1 MLITVSVRRFYAPF
15 CTDFVRQRLISPQA
29 SARWWRMLTI
39 VVNGLRTFTN
49 DGEISTN
56 EMSSNI
62 RIEKTCEWCGKQFT
76 AQTTVT
82 RFCSKRCAEHSY
94 KERMRQQKIQ
104 QANSAVP
111 SKISAIK
118 EKDYLTVAETAQVL
132 GMTRQGVYKLIY
144 RGDLV
149 AAKLSSRLTLIKR
162 DSIDK
167 MLDSFPYTKR
177 ESNEKKTIN
186 EFYTRADIR
195 EKYGVKDSWIYKVVA
210 ENNVPKTILRG
221 KAYFSKSHIDRL
233 FSARKENPEITEWY
247 SVEDIQSKYGMTLS
261 AIYSL
266 VSKIGIPKRKEGP
279 KVYYSKYHFDVAKG
293 AKSAEDVEFISVSE
307 AMEKYSLT
315 RDQLYH
321 YVKTYKITK
330 LRCGKYVKLNAKELE
345 VLFNPEIQ
353 L

>member
-1 MLITVSVRRFYAPF
+1 MHH
-15 CTDFVRQRLISPQA
+15 FVRILYDSDSFHPMRQQGGGECGTSRYVVIRHDTIS
-29 SARWWRMLTI
+29 
-39 VVNGLRTFTN
+39 N
-49 DGEISTN
+49 EINTYD
-56 EMSSNI
+56 MSSNI
-62 RIEKTCEWCGKQFT
+62 KVERICEWCGKKFT

-94 KERMRQQKIQ
+94 KERLRQKKL
-104 QANSAVP
+104 AV
-111 SKISAIK
+111 SNQETAQTNFKRRN
-118 EKDYLTVAETAQVL
+118 KDYLTPTQAAELL
-132 GMTRQGVYKLIY
+132 GIGRMSIY
-144 RGDLV
+144 SYIRNGKIKVVRFERKTFISKADIQAMFDFLTPKETV
-149 AAKLSSRLTLIKR
+149 QEEAA
-162 DSIDK
+162 
-167 MLDSFPYTKR
+167 
-177 ESNEKKTIN
+177 EKKPKSISD
-186 EFYTRADIR
+186 FYTRADIR

-233 FSARKENPEITEWY
+233 FSARKDNPEITEWY
-247 SVEDIQSKYGMTLS
+247 SVEDIQSKYVMTLS

-293 AKSAEDVEFISVSE
+293 AKSAEDIEFISVAD

-345 VLFNPEIQ
+345 ALFNPEIQ

>member
-1 MLITVSVRRFYAPF
+1 MLH
-15 CTDFVRQRLISPQA
+15 FVRILYDSDSFHPKRQQGGGECGTSRY
-29 SARWWRMLTI
+29 
-39 VVNGLRTFTN
+39 VVIRHDTSNN
-49 DGEISTN
+49 EINTYD
-56 EMSSNI
+56 MSSNI
-62 RIEKTCEWCGKQFT
+62 KVERICEWCGKKFI

-94 KERMRQQKIQ
+94 KERLRQKKL
-104 QANSAVP
+104 AV
-111 SKISAIK
+111 SNQETAQTNFKRRD
-118 EKDYLTVAETAQVL
+118 KDYLTPTQAADLL
-132 GMTRQGVYKLIY
+132 GIGRMSIY
-144 RGDLV
+144 RYIRNGKIKV
-149 AAKLSSRLTLIKR
+149 VRFERKTLISKA
-162 DSIDK
+162 DIQAMFDFLTPK
-167 MLDSFPYTKR
+167 ETEQTK
-177 ESNEKKTIN
+177 SAEKKSKSISD
-186 EFYTRADIR
+186 FYTRADIR

-233 FSARKENPEITEWY
+233 FSARKENLEITEWY

-266 VSKIGIPKRKEGP
+266 VSKIGIPKHKEGQ

-293 AKSAEDVEFISVSE
+293 AKSAEDVEFISVAE

-330 LRCGKYVKLNAKELE
+330 LRCGKYVKLNAKELAE
-345 VLFNPEIQ
+345 LFNPKIE

>member
-1 MLITVSVRRFYAPF
+1 
-15 CTDFVRQRLISPQA
+15 
-29 SARWWRMLTI
+29 
-39 VVNGLRTFTN
+39 
-49 DGEISTN
+49 
-56 EMSSNI
+56 MSSNI
-62 RIEKTCEWCGKQFT
+62 KVERICEWCGKKFI

-94 KERMRQQKIQ
+94 KERLRQKKL
-104 QANSAVP
+104 AV
-111 SKISAIK
+111 SNQETAQTNFKRRD
-118 EKDYLTVAETAQVL
+118 KDYLTPTQAADLL
-132 GMTRQGVYKLIY
+132 GIGRMSIY
-144 RGDLV
+144 RYIRNGKIKV
-149 AAKLSSRLTLIKR
+149 VRFERKTLISKA
-162 DSIDK
+162 DIQAMFDFLTPK
-167 MLDSFPYTKR
+167 ETEQTK
-177 ESNEKKTIN
+177 SAEKKSKSISD
-186 EFYTRADIR
+186 FYTRADIR

-233 FSARKENPEITEWY
+233 FSARKENLEITEWY

-266 VSKIGIPKRKEGP
+266 VSKIGIPKHKEGQ

-293 AKSAEDVEFISVSE
+293 AKSAEDVEFISVAE

-330 LRCGKYVKLNAKELE
+330 LRCGKYVKLNAKELAE
-345 VLFNPEIQ
+345 LFNPKIE

>member
-1 MLITVSVRRFYAPF
+1 
-15 CTDFVRQRLISPQA
+15 
-29 SARWWRMLTI
+29 
-39 VVNGLRTFTN
+39 
-49 DGEISTN
+49 
-56 EMSSNI
+56 MSSNI
-62 RIEKTCEWCGKQFT
+62 KIERICEWCGNRFM

-82 RFCSKRCAEHSY
+82 RFCSKRCSEHSY
-94 KERMRQQKIQ
+94 KERMRQKKMALSNQETNQCNPDRKSRDK
-104 QANSAVP
+104 NF
-111 SKISAIK
+111 
-118 EKDYLTVAETAQVL
+118 LTPTETAQYIGVCRTYIYDSINR
-132 GMTRQGVYKLIY
+132 GKIKVTRIGRK
-144 RGDLV
+144 
-149 AAKLSSRLTLIKR
+149 TLISKA
-162 DSIDK
+162 DIQAMFDFLTPK
-167 MLDSFPYTKR
+167 ETAQ
-177 ESNEKKTIN
+177 EEVAEKKPKSISD
-186 EFYTRADIR
+186 FYTRADIR

-247 SVEDIQSKYGMTLS
+247 SVEDVRSKYGMTLS

-293 AKSAEDVEFISVSE
+293 AKSAEDVEFISVAD

-330 LRCGKYVKLNAKELE
+330 LRCGKYVKLNAKELAE
-345 VLFNPEIQ
+345 LFNPKIE

>member
-1 MLITVSVRRFYAPF
+1 
-15 CTDFVRQRLISPQA
+15 
-29 SARWWRMLTI
+29 
-39 VVNGLRTFTN
+39 
-49 DGEISTN
+49 
-56 EMSSNI
+56 MSSNI
-62 RIEKTCEWCGKQFT
+62 KIERICEWCGNRFM

-82 RFCSKRCAEHSY
+82 RFCSKRCSERSY
-94 KERMRQQKIQ
+94 KERMRQKKMALSNQETIQ
-104 QANSAVP
+104 YNPDRKSRD
-111 SKISAIK
+111 
-118 EKDYLTVAETAQVL
+118 KDFLTPTETAQYL
-132 GMTRQGVYKLIY
+132 GVGRTYIYDCINRGKIKITRIGRK
-144 RGDLV
+144 
-149 AAKLSSRLTLIKR
+149 TLISKA
-162 DSIDK
+162 DIQAMFDFLSPK
-167 MLDSFPYTKR
+167 EGEPVEVS
-177 ESNEKKTIN
+177 EKKAKSISD
-186 EFYTRADIR
+186 FYTRAEIR
-195 EKYGVKDSWIYKVVA
+195 EKFGVKDSWIYKVVA

-279 KVYYSKYHFDVAKG
+279 KVYYAKYHFDVAKG
-293 AKSAEDVEFISVSE
+293 AKSAEDVEFISVPE

-345 VLFNPEIQ
+345 ALFNPEIQ

>member
-1 MLITVSVRRFYAPF
+1 
-15 CTDFVRQRLISPQA
+15 
-29 SARWWRMLTI
+29 
-39 VVNGLRTFTN
+39 
-49 DGEISTN
+49 
-56 EMSSNI
+56 MSSNI
-62 RIEKTCEWCGKQFT
+62 KIERICEWCGNRFM

-82 RFCSKRCAEHSY
+82 RFCSKRCSEHSY
-94 KERMRQQKIQ
+94 KERMRQKKMALSNMETSQCNLDRK
-104 QANSAVP
+104 
-111 SKISAIK
+111 SKD
-118 EKDYLTVAETAQVL
+118 KDFLTPTETAQYL
-132 GMTRQGVYKLIY
+132 GVGRTYIYDCINRGKIKVTRIGRK
-144 RGDLV
+144 
-149 AAKLSSRLTLIKR
+149 TLISKA
-162 DSIDK
+162 DIQSMFDFLSPK
-167 MLDSFPYTKR
+167 EVETK
-177 ESNEKKTIN
+177 EATEKKGKSISD
-186 EFYTRADIR
+186 FYTRAEIR
-195 EKYGVKDSWIYKVVA
+195 EKFGVKDSWIYKVVA

-247 SVEDIQSKYGMTLS
+247 SVEDIQEKYGMTLS
-261 AIYSL
+261 AIYTL

-293 AKSAEDVEFISVSE
+293 AKSAEDVEFISVAD

-345 VLFNPEIQ
+345 ALFNPEIQ

>member
-1 MLITVSVRRFYAPF
+1 MHH
-15 CTDFVRQRLISPQA
+15 FVRILYDSDSFHPKRQQGGGECGTSRY
-29 SARWWRMLTI
+29 
-39 VVNGLRTFTN
+39 VVIRHDTSNN
-49 DGEISTN
+49 EINTYD
-56 EMSSNI
+56 MSSNI
-62 RIEKTCEWCGKQFT
+62 KVERICEWCGKKFI

-94 KERMRQQKIQ
+94 KERLRQKKL
-104 QANSAVP
+104 AV
-111 SKISAIK
+111 SNQETAQTNFKRRD
-118 EKDYLTVAETAQVL
+118 KDYLTPTQAADLL
-132 GMTRQGVYKLIY
+132 GIGRMSIY
-144 RGDLV
+144 RYIRNGKIKV
-149 AAKLSSRLTLIKR
+149 VRFERKTLISKA
-162 DSIDK
+162 DIQAMFDFLTPK
-167 MLDSFPYTKR
+167 ETEQTK
-177 ESNEKKTIN
+177 SAEKKSKSISD
-186 EFYTRADIR
+186 FYTRADIR

-261 AIYSL
+261 VIYSL

-293 AKSAEDVEFISVSE
+293 AKSAEDVEFISVAD

-330 LRCGKYVKLNAKELE
+330 LRCGKYVKLNAKELSE
-345 VLFNPEIQ
+345 LFNPKIE

>member
-1 MLITVSVRRFYAPF
+1 
-15 CTDFVRQRLISPQA
+15 
-29 SARWWRMLTI
+29 
-39 VVNGLRTFTN
+39 
-49 DGEISTN
+49 
-56 EMSSNI
+56 MSSNI
-62 RIEKTCEWCGKQFT
+62 KIERICEWCGNRFM

-82 RFCSKRCAEHSY
+82 RFCSKRCSEHSY
-94 KERMRQQKIQ
+94 KERMRQKKMDLSNQETIQ
-104 QANSAVP
+104 YNPDRKSR
-111 SKISAIK
+111 
-118 EKDYLTVAETAQVL
+118 EKDFLTPTETAQYL
-132 GMTRQGVYKLIY
+132 GVGRTYIYDCINRGKIKVTRIGRK
-144 RGDLV
+144 
-149 AAKLSSRLTLIKR
+149 TLISKA
-162 DSIDK
+162 DIQAMFDFLSPK
-167 MLDSFPYTKR
+167 
-177 ESNEKKTIN
+177 ESESVEAAEKKAKSISD
-186 EFYTRADIR
+186 FYTRAEIR
-195 EKYGVKDSWIYKVVA
+195 EKFGVKDSWIYKVVA

-247 SVEDIQSKYGMTLS
+247 SVEDIQEKYGMTLS
-261 AIYSL
+261 AIYTL

-293 AKSAEDVEFISVSE
+293 AKSAEDVEFISVAD

-345 VLFNPEIQ
+345 ALFNPEIR

>member
-1 MLITVSVRRFYAPF
+1 
-15 CTDFVRQRLISPQA
+15 
-29 SARWWRMLTI
+29 
-39 VVNGLRTFTN
+39 
-49 DGEISTN
+49 
-56 EMSSNI
+56 MSSNI
-62 RIEKTCEWCGKQFT
+62 KVERICEWCGKKFI

-94 KERMRQQKIQ
+94 KERLRQKKL
-104 QANSAVP
+104 AV
-111 SKISAIK
+111 SNQ
-118 EKDYLTVAETAQVL
+118 ETAQTNFKRRDKEYLTPTQAAELL
-132 GMTRQGVYKLIY
+132 GIGRMSIY
-144 RGDLV
+144 RYIRNGKIKV
-149 AAKLSSRLTLIKR
+149 VRFARKTLISKA
-162 DSIDK
+162 DIQAMFDFLTPKENTS
-167 MLDSFPYTKR
+167 SEPA
-177 ESNEKKTIN
+177 EKKSKSLAD
-186 EFYTRADIR
+186 FYTRADIR
-195 EKYGVKDSWIYKVVA
+195 EKYEVKDSWIYKVVA

-293 AKSAEDVEFISVSE
+293 AKSAEDIEFISVAD
-307 AMEKYSLT
+307 AMVKYSLT

-330 LRCGKYVKLNAKELE
+330 LRCGKYVKLNAKELAK
-345 VLFNPEIQ
+345 LFNPKIE

>member
-1 MLITVSVRRFYAPF
+1 
-15 CTDFVRQRLISPQA
+15 
-29 SARWWRMLTI
+29 
-39 VVNGLRTFTN
+39 
-49 DGEISTN
+49 
-56 EMSSNI
+56 MSSNI
-62 RIEKTCEWCGKQFT
+62 KIERICEWCGNRFM

-82 RFCSKRCAEHSY
+82 RFCSKRCSEHSY
-94 KERMRQQKIQ
+94 KERMRQKKMALSNQETRQCNPDRK
-104 QANSAVP
+104 SRD
-111 SKISAIK
+111 
-118 EKDYLTVAETAQVL
+118 KDFLTPTETAQYL
-132 GMTRQGVYKLIY
+132 GVCRTYIYDSINRGKIKVTRIGRK
-144 RGDLV
+144 
-149 AAKLSSRLTLIKR
+149 TLISKA
-162 DSIDK
+162 DIQAMFDFLSPK
-167 MLDSFPYTKR
+167 
-177 ESNEKKTIN
+177 ESEPKETTEKKGKSISD
-186 EFYTRADIR
+186 FYTRAEIR
-195 EKYGVKDSWIYKVVA
+195 EKFGVKDSWIYKVVA

-247 SVEDIQSKYGMTLS
+247 SVEDIQNKYGMTLS
-261 AIYSL
+261 AIYTL

-293 AKSAEDVEFISVSE
+293 AKSAEDIEFISVAD

-345 VLFNPEIQ
+345 ALFNPEIQ

>member
-1 MLITVSVRRFYAPF
+1 
-15 CTDFVRQRLISPQA
+15 
-29 SARWWRMLTI
+29 
-39 VVNGLRTFTN
+39 
-49 DGEISTN
+49 
-56 EMSSNI
+56 MSSNI
-62 RIEKTCEWCGKQFT
+62 KIERICEWCGNRFM

-82 RFCSKRCAEHSY
+82 RFCSKRCSEHSY
-94 KERMRQQKIQ
+94 KERMRQKKMALSNMETSQCNLDRK
-104 QANSAVP
+104 
-111 SKISAIK
+111 SKD
-118 EKDYLTVAETAQVL
+118 KDFLTPTETAQYL
-132 GMTRQGVYKLIY
+132 GVGRTYIYDCINRGKIKVTRIGRK
-144 RGDLV
+144 
-149 AAKLSSRLTLIKR
+149 TLISKA
-162 DSIDK
+162 DIQAMFDFLSPK
-167 MLDSFPYTKR
+167 EGEPVEVT
-177 ESNEKKTIN
+177 EKKSKSISD
-186 EFYTRADIR
+186 FYTRAEIR
-195 EKYGVKDSWIYKVVA
+195 EKFGVKDSWIYKVVA
-210 ENNVPKTILRG
+210 ENNVPKTIIRG

-247 SVEDIQSKYGMTLS
+247 SVEDIQEKYGMTLS

-293 AKSAEDVEFISVSE
+293 AKSAEDVEFISVAD

-345 VLFNPEIQ
+345 ALFNPEIQ